1 MAAGSGDGQGAM
13 FCSPL
18 ERNRFEISVPRTLGG
33 LAGPGCAIIG
43 CALARTV
50 ARDAMEFAQ
59 HRQVGA
65 VRRGSK
71 VHVWQIGDRDET
83 DMRVFAVEGTP
94 GQRLVDVLEP
104 MGADE
109 IGVVGDSTKVPGVCG
124 PAFALGA
131 RTDEAFPEQPAIG

>member
-1 MAAGSGDGQGAM
+1 M

-59 HRQVGA
+59 HRQVGV

-71 VHVWQIGDRDET
+71 VDVRQVGDRDEA

-104 MGADE
+104 MGADKT
-109 IGVVGDSTKVPGVCG
+109 GLLATARRYLAYTG
-124 PAFALGA
+124 PRSRSA
-131 RTDEAFPEQPAIG
+131 PAPMRPSQNRPRSVESK